1 MKLRTCVTSSGEF
14 AIGIHEPGFHV
25 GNFREN
31 DPVRPLGAC
40 NDGTDVSNAANFPP
54 GDVNEPRAD
63 VILEIANP
71 FPFRGATFII
81 KRSADRLAEN
91 PSAISLPKRPEVS
104 LSGTVETWL
113 GEALSPSRLDSLF
126 RLLPT
131 PLLLA
136 LAANATDP
144 GDLMRIAD
152 ACCEFERDPESLRP
166 TGLRYEKDE
175 RGNIRA
181 KIKDH
186 TLCEVLAN
194 NLFLPEDY
202 REVMVLRPGVQGSSE
217 IVGEFQANG
226 GTSHVFEYLRRN
238 SYIPWGHYAA
248 NMADDAVRY
257 RIGDLSETDIRGMRH
272 LYYQRTYAR
281 LADELGITVPTRR
294 KTMSVADLERLRTD
308 IMHTLSASGNGNPLG
323 FTATLWG
330 WNFGFD
336 FSPSGYRLHA
346 SHQQIHQQYCMIPNA
361 FSRVKTAGSDET
373 GKPGD
378 EAPDTFAFGDLIADF
393 TARFKRL
400 HRTDFFTAYLRAIR
414 NNRRMDGRKDREES
428 LIVYED
434 ERVLLFVPKAQTSQW
449 ELQLMTAAPV
459 GHILEADAGTR
470 ASLDRAMWIA
480 VTVLERM
487 GARMITTIEGSKR
500 FDSSDTDQ
508 RLLYCFLPKLPYSPG
523 SFTEAQLRWINGHYP
538 EDFALACRRQA
549 ADLGIGGQAP
559 LEGMSFGSHDEGAP
573 IRAGKKI
580 KGFPVKK
587 NV

>member
-31 DPVRPLGAC
+31 DPVSSLGTC
-40 NDGTDVSNAANFPP
+40 GDGTRVSNVVNFPP
-54 GDVNEPRAD
+54 GDVDEPRAED
-63 VILEIANP
+63 IIEVANP

-91 PSAISLPKRPEVS
+91 PSAISLPKRPRVS
-104 LSGTVETWL
+104 LSGTLETWL

-126 RLLPT
+126 QLLPT

-144 GDLMRIAD
+144 EDLMRIAD
-152 ACCEFERDPESLRP
+152 YCCEFERDPESLRP
-166 TGLRYEKDE
+166 TGLRYIKDGG
-175 RGNIRA
+175 GNLRA
-181 KIKDH
+181 GIKDH
-186 TLCEVLAN
+186 ALYEVLAN
-194 NLFLPEDY
+194 NVFLPEDY
-202 REVMVLRPGVQGSSE
+202 RQVMVLRPGVQGSSE
-217 IVGEFQANG
+217 IVGEFQADG
-226 GTSHVFEYLRRN
+226 GRCHVFEYLRRN

-257 RIGDLSETDIRGMRH
+257 RIDDLSETDIRGMRH

-281 LADELGITVPTRR
+281 VADELGIAVPARR
-294 KTMSVADLERLRTD
+294 RTMSIADLERLRMD
-308 IMHTLSASGNGNPLG
+308 IMHTLADGGKGKPLG

-346 SHQQIHQQYCMIPNA
+346 SHQQVHQQYCMIPGA
-361 FSRVKTAGSDET
+361 FSRVHTAGPDQAAQS
-373 GKPGD
+373 GD
-378 EAPDTFAFGDLIADF
+378 EPPDTFAFGDLIADF

-400 HRTDFFTAYLRAIR
+400 NGTDFFAAYLRAIR
-414 NNRRMDGRKDREES
+414 NNRRMDGRTDREES

-500 FDSSDTDQ
+500 FDSPDTDQ

-538 EDFALACRRQA
+538 EDFAAACRCKA
-549 ADLGIGGQAP
+549 ADLNFCG
-559 LEGMSFGSHDEGAP
+559 
-573 IRAGKKI
+573 
-580 KGFPVKK
+580 
-587 NV
+587 